1 MGGGQRP
8 HVAAEPVA
16 ATAEKVRSRPILPW
30 VVATAALI
38 LAAGL
43 FFMGQGAGYIRWPAE
58 SFMVSETRW
67 VYYGGAIALAGLVIV
82 LIARR

>member
-1 MGGGQRP
+1 MECMERKMRMPLLLTG
-8 HVAAEPVA
+8 
-16 ATAEKVRSRPILPW
+16 
-30 VVATAALI
+30 LI
-38 LAAGL
+38 VLAAGL